1 MGHKKRILLYGNS
14 VVLGCVGAS
23 LEGTGRFQITHLSP
37 PLSGTSQLETFT
49 PDVILFDA
57 ENGNAEAAFSLLKD
71 RPDLLLLSV
80 SPDGN
85 VVRLWSGRQY
95 EELSTM
101 DFTALIETGP
111 PSGVAL
117 DEPLANTR
125 SRGADR

>member
-37 PLSGTSQLETFT
+37 PLPGTSRLETFT

-117 DEPLANTR
+117 DEPPANTR
-125 SRGADR
+125 PRGADR